1 MDLRVRRHS
10 PIKSEVT
17 TLPELVKGH
26 GEFVYLVIK
35 LLFGDPIYV
44 AVEDAWSEHVKGA
57 LEHILGSIEELPDEP
72 LREGSFDVQGCVLYV
87 NLEIMQVQEQVS
99 IFRRS
104 ELCRAN
110 CLGILES
117 DIHISRKSKQHFE
130 IVFKCDVPM
139 LERWEFRID
148 YSFVID

>member
-72 LREGSFDVQGCVLYV
+72 L
-87 NLEIMQVQEQVS
+87 
-99 IFRRS
+99 
-104 ELCRAN
+104 
-110 CLGILES
+110 
-117 DIHISRKSKQHFE
+117 
-130 IVFKCDVPM
+130 
-139 LERWEFRID
+139 
-148 YSFVID
+148 